1 MVLWNYA
8 QNIYLQ
14 QKVFAT
20 GIQLFKWFQL
30 RVSPCVTESLLK
42 EYRTLYR
49 KALNAELK
57 VPPKLF
63 LRQIIK
69 MIRCRS
75 AYQIQVASAYQYS
88 LHAVSP
94 EMFDRVILL
103 R

>member
-14 QKVFAT
+14 RKVFAT
-20 GIQLFKWFQL
+20 GIQLFEWFQL
-30 RVSPCVTESLLK
+30 RVLPCATESLLK
-42 EYRTLYR
+42 GYGIPYR

-63 LRQIIK
+63 LRQIMK
-69 MIRCRS
+69 MIRRNHTPMCLS
-75 AYQIQVASAYQYS
+75 NTSGN
-88 LHAVSP
+88 LHAVPP